1 MNRHEGVGHDYEAS
15 PLAPKRS
22 YHCFDFGI
30 AADMGRDRFG
40 GQRFDSGYW
49 RRSDGSGAQAFKFRN
64 PFAFWTVISFAL
76 FFGAVI
82 VVGRL
87 VGEWLGGVGA
97 IVGAASGANR
107 EFKRAIRV

>member
-1 MNRHEGVGHDYEAS
+1 VPAARSRCHRKPHDQKYPEVCS
-15 PLAPKRS
+15 
-22 YHCFDFGI
+22 I
-30 AADMGRDRFG
+30 E
-40 GQRFDSGYW
+40 RFDSGYW